1 MICIDTTVLI
11 DEFRAKGDP
20 AAPVN
25 QRLYEFQQESLIIPV
40 IVAGEFLDGAAMVSV
55 KRFEQGLELLM
66 RRKLVSAD
74 LLTAKSYAMTVSS
87 LRRSKALA
95 GRSHNDLWIAATAL
109 SHEARLLTRNAAHF
123 SDIPN
128 LDVVGYD

>member
-25 QRLYEFQQESLIIPV
+25 QRLYEFRQESLIIPV

-87 LRRSKALA
+87 LRRSKTLA

-109 SHEARLLTRNAAHF
+109 SHEARLLTRNADHF

-128 LDVVGYD
+128 LDVIGYD